1 MKKAFLILLMLL
13 PWTVVWAGPYEAFE
27 AGNEHYHKENYA
39 QAIAEYQKV
48 LKSGQQSSDLHF
60 NLANAYYKLNKVGP
74 AIFHYEKAIMLC
86 PHDRDYKTNLAFA
99 QKMMI
104 DEVRPDRRVGLEKAI
119 AGFTG
124 ALSYNGWAVAAVL
137 CSVLLFAGFAAYYFS
152 RRAFYK
158 RLFFVSML
166 IFAFGI
172 AVTLGSAYAARSI
185 YQTEKPAI
193 VFAAVASVKSEPKA
207 NSADAFVL
215 HEGTKVFILEEL
227 GNWSKIMLAD
237 GTDGWMEKSTFKQ
250 LK

>member
-1 MKKAFLILLMLL
+1 MKKAFLFALMLL
-13 PWTVVWAGPYEAFE
+13 RAVVWGGPHEAFK
-27 AGNEHYHKENYA
+27 AGNAFYHKEQYA
-39 QAIAEYQKV
+39 QAVAEYEKV
-48 LKSGQQSSDLHF
+48 LKSGQQSPDLHF
-60 NLANAYYKLNKVGP
+60 NLGNAYYKLNKVGP
-74 AIFHYEKAIMLC
+74 AIYHYEKAIMLC
-86 PHDRDYKTNLAFA
+86 PHDRDYKANLAFA

-152 RRAFYK
+152 RRAIYK
-158 RLFFVSML
+158 RMFFVSML

-215 HEGTKVFILEEL
+215 HEGSKVFVLEEL
-227 GNWSKIMLAD
+227 GNWSKIALAD
-237 GTDGWMEKSTFKQ
+237 GTDGWMEKSTFKL